1 MNTTCERI
9 EVWEA
14 ANEETFRRDIYSA
27 RKPAI
32 LRGVSIGPCQRLWD
46 SEYLSKHGGTQP
58 VKVHVSPNRHMN
70 FLDKNFV
77 YRTLP
82 FDELVK
88 RSSRSVQ
95 DEYFLCE
102 TELYYLR
109 SLGADCRKQP
119 ANIHVEFPELAK
131 DITLPNFFPEEA
143 FFSSVLRVASP
154 QLCLWT
160 HYDVMDNFLIQVRGR
175 KRAVLFHPNDLEYLY
190 MKGNFPTL
198 VEGDKSQVLD
208 IDNPDLER
216 YPDFLKA
223 TRYEAV
229 LEPGDILFIPALWFH
244 NMTALDF
251 GVAVNIFWRHL
262 EAGLYD
268 KNDPYGNKD
277 PLPAGKALA
286 MVTKVL
292 KELHQL
298 PEDYQQFYGRQMILQ
313 IRQTFHI

>member
-1 MNTTCERI
+1 MNPACKRI
-9 EVWEA
+9 EVWEGVD
-14 ANEETFRRDIYSA
+14 EETFRRGIYSA
-27 RKPAI
+27 REPAV
-32 LRGVSIGPCQRLWD
+32 LRGIPIGPCQSLWD
-46 SEYLSKHGGTQP
+46 CEYLSKHGGTQP
-58 VKVHVSPNRHMN
+58 VKIHVSPDRHMN

-88 RSSRSVQ
+88 RSARSVQ
-95 DEYFLCE
+95 EEYFLCE

-109 SLGADCRKQP
+109 SLGADSRKQP
-119 ANIHVEFPELAK
+119 ANIQVEFPELAK
-131 DITLPNFFPEEA
+131 DVVLPKFFPDEA

-190 MKGNFPTL
+190 MKG
-198 VEGDKSQVLD
+198 DKSQVLD

-223 TRYEAV
+223 TRYEAT
-229 LEPGDILFIPALWFH
+229 LDAGDILFIPALWFH

-251 GVAVNIFWRHL
+251 GVAVNVFWRHL
-262 EAGLYD
+262 KSGLYD

-286 MVTKVL
+286 LIARAL
-292 KELHQL
+292 KELKEL
-298 PEDYQQFYGRQMILQ
+298 PEDYQQFYSRQMISQ
-313 IRQTFHI
+313 IRQALHT